1 MTYILFALIFCGL
14 LTLVIWV
21 KKQNQFFKQHGLK
34 VIGRVVALEEKT
46 MQRPKGGGSYTVQ
59 LPVIEYP
66 HKGQTWQL
74 HGDASAPQQYK
85 EGEIVNLVVHPELPI
100 AMTEKELEQRNIL
113 LLVLT
118 GLLIVPIGLILG
130 FHSLLSGDAAQM
142 MMFKGYGIT
151 VGHFYDFMGG
161 AALLTFLVKMYPI
174 WKRWKEKQDQAF
186 MGLPYNV
193 KAVSPKNTMHEQQA
207 YKAHSG

>member
-74 HGDASAPQQYK
+74 QGDASAPQQYK

-161 AALLTFLVKMYPI
+161 RSTAHISCQNVSYLEALERET
-174 WKRWKEKQDQAF
+174 
-186 MGLPYNV
+186 G
-193 KAVSPKNTMHEQQA
+193 
-207 YKAHSG
+207 SGFYGVTL

>member
-74 HGDASAPQQYK
+74 QGDASAPQQYK
-85 EGEIVNLVVHPELPI
+85 EGEIVNLLVHPELPI

-151 VGHFYDFMGG
+151 VGHFYDFMRG

>member
-74 HGDASAPQQYK
+74 QGDASAPQQYK

-118 GLLIVPIGLILG
+118 GLLIVPIGLIWG

-142 MMFKGYGIT
+142 IIFKAYGIT
-151 VGHFYDFMGG
+151 VGHFYDFMAG

-174 WKRWKEKQDQAF
+174 
-186 MGLPYNV
+186 
-193 KAVSPKNTMHEQQA
+193 
-207 YKAHSG
+207 